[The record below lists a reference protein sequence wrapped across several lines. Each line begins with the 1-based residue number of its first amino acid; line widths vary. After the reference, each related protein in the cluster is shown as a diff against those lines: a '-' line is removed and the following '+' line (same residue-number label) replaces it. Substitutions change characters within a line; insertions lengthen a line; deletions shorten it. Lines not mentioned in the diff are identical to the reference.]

1 VNGFAWHEVKIK
13 VRVLDTYILLLRAL
27 EVHLDPRLNGIPKHA
42 MTEASGVKVGPQF
55 SIEAMQD
62 VQVER
67 RGDSIAVVIC
77 SQKSRFVFH
86 HVCTEQQRVSGLQL
100 NT

>member
-13 VRVLDTYILLLRAL
+13 VHVLDTYILLFRAL
-27 EVHLDPRLNGIPKHA
+27 KVHLDPRLSGIPKHT
-42 MTEASGVKVGPQF
+42 MTEATAVKVCPQF
-55 SIEAMQD
+55 SIQAMQD
-62 VQVER
+62 VQVEL

-77 SQKSRFVFH
+77 SQESRIVLY
-86 HVCTEQQRVSGLQL
+86 HVCTEQQRVSRLQL